1 MPLLTFNLQLLTIDS
16 RSVRVL
22 IVLLTLAFVCTPAAF
37 GAETTL
43 PGIPAPGTE
52 PPTITAPVPSEQ
64 VKPAPLTPGPFT
76 EIPSPVAPSEPVGP
90 VPHPALVP
98 LQPGNCVAFSA
109 DTINT
114 TFEND
119 KPVLTTVSG
128 NVTARYK
135 DFCVTAEKGQVNYR
149 NNLAVFEGNVVF
161 RIGIQEA
168 RGQRIEIN
176 IKTLDWSFQ
185 PANSTITPEFARG
198 NLKAPIFA
206 SALRISGVK
215 DCEFSAFET
224 NVTTCDL
231 PHEHYDL
238 HAGSMDIFPNDKIV
252 FRNVRVIVLGKR
264 LVTFPRFV
272 VPIREIQKNPS
283 LIPRFGQSA
292 EEGAYAKFGYTALAS
307 QSNMTFLLADVMQRK
322 GLGLGVQDFYKT
334 NGGYGGLYF
343 YHLNDQNISQETLNG
358 RFNHTQRWGSLQMDA
373 SSNFRSNSYLYAPQ
387 SKTLDNQLSFTR
399 TTSGANTSL
408 TLGQSISDVFQRTTT
423 RSGNL
428 RHRQDFDPRTYMN
441 TSFDYTG
448 YTSQDQTRARLVSQ
462 TLFSKRNCKFDW
474 DISAQKITD
483 LSDEAF
489 VGTGQF
495 GGIERLPEVSISSD
509 STRLGHV
516 LPLNLPARM
525 RFSYGRFA
533 ELPQSE
539 KDRAF
544 LDISSP
550 STRYEISNTW
560 SAMAGAGFKQFVY
573 GDGTAQYSMDAS
585 TQLSKN
591 LGDTSTFALTYR
603 YQKPQGFTP
612 FRFDFIG
619 KYNIINASLNI
630 ENSQRFKMSLIGGYN
645 FEQKQFP
652 WQDSVLRF
660 TFQPSDNLLFYTAT
674 GYDFNRSQWRQVIN
688 QVRIRSGENFKLDIG
703 TRYDPISSK
712 LATARGLL
720 DTRVGKDR
728 IQAIAGWNGITGAF
742 DYRSIMYT
750 RDLHCWEASVTFV
763 DQGGFYTNRGIYF
776 NVRIK
781 AFPLLTNFGQGNF
794 GQALDTSV
802 GEVY

>member
-1 MPLLTFNLQLLTIDS
+1 MF
-16 RSVRVL
+16 
-22 IVLLTLAFVCTPAAF
+22 LTLAFVCTSASFA
-37 GAETTL
+37 AETTL
-43 PGIPAPGTE
+43 PGVPAPGTE
-52 PPTITAPVPSEQ
+52 PPTVTAPVPSEQ
-64 VKPAPLTPGPFT
+64 FKPLPSTPGPLT
-76 EIPSPVAPSEPVGP
+76 EIPSPVSPSEPIGP
-90 VPHPALVP
+90 VPHPARIGQ
-98 LQPGNCVAFSA
+98 QPGDCVAFSA
-109 DTINT
+109 DSINT

-119 KPVLTTVSG
+119 KAVLTTVTG
-128 NVTARYK
+128 NVTARYR
-135 DFCVTAEKGQVNYR
+135 DFLVTAEKGQVNYGT
-149 NNLAVFEGNVVF
+149 NLAVFEGNVVF

-185 PANSTITPEFARG
+185 PARSTITPEFAQG

-206 SALRISGVK
+206 SAMRISGERDREV
-215 DCEFSAFET
+215 SAFEA

-238 HAGSMDIFPNDKIV
+238 QAGSFDVYPNDKIV
-252 FRNVRVIVLGKR
+252 FKNVRVIVLGKR
-264 LVTFPRFV
+264 LVTLPRFV
-272 VPIREIQKNPS
+272 VPIKEINKNPS
-283 LIPRFGQSA
+283 LIPRLGQSA

-307 QSNMTFLLADVMQRK
+307 RANMTFLLADVMQRK

-334 NGGYGGLYF
+334 NGGNGGLYF
-343 YHLNDQNISQETLNG
+343 YHLNDQNISQETING

-387 SKTLDNQLSFTR
+387 SKTLENQISFNR
-399 TTSGANTSL
+399 STSGANTSL
-408 TLGQSISDVFQRTTT
+408 TLGQSISSVFQRTTSL
-423 RSGNL
+423 SGNL
-428 RHRQDFDPRTYMN
+428 SHRQEFNPRTYMN
-441 TSFDYTG
+441 TSFDYTN
-448 YTSQDQTRARLVSQ
+448 YTSQDQSRARLVSQ
-462 TLFSKRNCKFDW
+462 TLFSKRGDKFDW
-474 DISAQKITD
+474 DLSAQDITD

-489 VGTGQF
+489 VGQGQF
-495 GGIERLPEVSISSD
+495 GGIERLPEVSITSD
-509 STRLGHV
+509 SARLGHI
-516 LPLNLPARM
+516 LPFNLPARM

-533 ELPQSE
+533 ELPQSM

-544 LDISSP
+544 LDITSP
-550 STRYEISNTW
+550 STHYEISDTW
-560 SAMAGAGFKQFVY
+560 SAFAGAGFKQFVY
-573 GDGTAQYSMDAS
+573 GDNTAQYSLDAS
-585 TQLSKN
+585 AQLSKK

-603 YQKPQGFTP
+603 FQQPRGFTP

-630 ENSQRFKMSLIGGYN
+630 ENSERFKLSLIGGYN

-660 TFQPSDNLLFYTAT
+660 TFQPTDNLLFYTAT

-688 QVRIRSGENFKLDIG
+688 QVRIRSGEKFKLDLG
-703 TRYDPISSK
+703 TRYDPLSSK
-712 LATARGLL
+712 LATARGSL
-720 DTRVGKDR
+720 DTRISAKDH

-742 DYRSIMYT
+742 DYRSIMFT
-750 RDLHCWEASVTFV
+750 RDLHCWEASVVFV
-763 DQGGFYTNRGIYF
+763 NQGGFYDNNGIYF

-781 AFPLLTNFGQGNF
+781 AFPQLNNFGQGNF